1 LSQGQEGAK
10 VEEVEEE
17 AEGDGDAEVDDN
29 ADAQSEAEDEDT
41 KDAEEAAHKSSQYLA
56 IENEPPRRYPHRSSS
71 LYDEA
76 TEIHDAFMEK
86 KRNI

>member
-1 LSQGQEGAK
+1 MGAAKKAACRQDNCSEEGIRRWPKDSCLSQGQEEAK

-41 KDAEEAAHKSSQYLA
+41 KDAEEATDKSS
-56 IENEPPRRYPHRSSS
+56 
-71 LYDEA
+71 
-76 TEIHDAFMEK
+76 
-86 KRNI
+86 